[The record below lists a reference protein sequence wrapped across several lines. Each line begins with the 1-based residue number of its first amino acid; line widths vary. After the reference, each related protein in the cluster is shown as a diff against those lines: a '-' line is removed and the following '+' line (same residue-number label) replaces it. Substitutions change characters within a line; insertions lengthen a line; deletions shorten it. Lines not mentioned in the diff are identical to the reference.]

1 MTAPVRR
8 PPVVPAG
15 PRLAARA
22 AQERGERRAR
32 LRRRVVLGGLAL
44 VPLAVLAWV
53 LLASPLFAV
62 RDVRVEGVGR
72 LTPQQV
78 RLAAEVEPGTP
89 LARVD
94 TATVQER
101 VAALSPVADVDVDR
115 DWPHVLRLRVTER
128 VPLGVVAGA
137 DGGWRLVDRTG
148 TTFGAVPQPPDD
160 LARVQVAPTASPTD
174 AALGAA
180 VDVLGQLPPALRAA
194 VAEVQAASP
203 VSVTLQLRDGRTVA
217 WGAPDAPARKATVV
231 EALLRR
237 PGRTV
242 DVTAPDVAVVR

>member
-1 MTAPVRR
+1 MTASVRR

-22 AQERGERRAR
+22 AEERRERRAR
-32 LRRRVVLGGLAL
+32 LRRRAALVGLAL
-44 VPLAVLAWV
+44 APLVVLAWV
-53 LLASPLFAV
+53 LVASPLLAV
-62 RDVRVEGVGR
+62 RQVRVEGVGR

-78 RLAAEVEPGTP
+78 QLAAAVDAGTP

-94 TATVQER
+94 AATVAER
-101 VAALSPVADVDVDR
+101 VGALSPVAGVDVDR

-128 VPLGVVAGA
+128 VPLAVVAGA

-148 TTFGAVPQPPDD
+148 TTFGAVAQPPAE
-160 LARVQVAPTASPTD
+160 LARVQVAPTARPAD
-174 AALGAA
+174 AALHAA
-180 VDVLGQLPPALRAA
+180 VDVLGQLPPALRGA
-194 VAEVQAASP
+194 VQEVQAASP
-203 VSVTLQLRDGRTVA
+203 VSVTLQLRDGRTIA
-217 WGAPDAPARKATVV
+217 WGAPDAPARKAAVV

>member
-22 AQERGERRAR
+22 AQERRERRAR
-32 LRRRVVLGGLAL
+32 LRRRALLAGLAL

-53 LLASPLFAV
+53 LLASPLLAV
-62 RDVRVEGVGR
+62 REVRVEGVGR

-78 RLAAEVEPGTP
+78 RLAAEVDTGAP

-94 TATVQER
+94 TAAVRER
-101 VAALSPVADVDVDR
+101 VAALSPVADVDVHR
-115 DWPHVLRLRVTER
+115 DWPHALRLRVTER
-128 VPLGVVAGA
+128 VPLAVLAGA

-160 LARVQVAPTASPTD
+160 LARVQVAPTAHPAD
-174 AALGAA
+174 ATLRAA
-180 VDVLGQLPPALRAA
+180 VDVLGQLPSALRGA

-217 WGAPDAPARKATVV
+217 WGAPDSPARKAAVV